1 MEGAFIYFTIPI
13 LGGIKITQT
22 VVSSFVVMI
31 LLCLAGIFLGRR
43 LQKRPGR
50 RQVMVE
56 YLVGLLYGLV
66 EDTMGKHNSHWTPY
80 IGALFL
86 SSLGGSLIGMTG
98 ILRSATADLSTTLTW
113 ALMTSGLCWYWSIR
127 TNGFGGWLK
136 GFAEPVALMLPLNIV
151 SEIAQPISMAFR
163 HFGNIMGG
171 GVLISLLYT
180 ALSACS
186 GLVLNL
192 IGSSV
197 IVSAVVLA
205 LGAGFAALA
214 FGRTKK
220 LLHKILSVVVAVTG
234 LLALVQSA
242 GILSGVPYLTVGIPG
257 VLSLYF
263 DVFSGL
269 VQALVFSL
277 LTMVYVGSALPGP
290 EEAEKD

>member
-136 GFAEPVALMLPLNIV
+136 GFAEPVALMLPLTSSARSRSRSPWPSV
-151 SEIAQPISMAFR
+151 TLATSWAAACS
-163 HFGNIMGG
+163 
-171 GVLISLLYT
+171 
-180 ALSACS
+180 SACS
-186 GLVLNL
+186 T
-192 IGSSV
+192 
-197 IVSAVVLA
+197 
-205 LGAGFAALA
+205 
-214 FGRTKK
+214 R
-220 LLHKILSVVVAVTG
+220 
-234 LLALVQSA
+234 
-242 GILSGVPYLTVGIPG
+242 P
-257 VLSLYF
+257 
-263 DVFSGL
+263 
-269 VQALVFSL
+269 
-277 LTMVYVGSALPGP
+277 
-290 EEAEKD
+290 